1 MLAYILRRLVWL
13 AFVLVGMTLL
23 SFVVTHLIPADP
35 AKAAAGMDATAEQ
48 IERLKRD
55 LGLDRPLHEQYLTY
69 LGGLLRGDL
78 GNSIVSRRPVR
89 DDLADYFPA
98 TLELALWTIAAIVL
112 IGIPLGVISATR
124 RGGLIDLV
132 TRVTATLWV
141 AIPVFWFGLLL
152 QLLFYLNLGWLPVG
166 GQIDQGMVVSRITGL
181 LTVDAVLQG
190 NGAALVSALR
200 HLVLPVT
207 ALALTRVAVVSRMTR
222 ASMLEVLS
230 ADYIRTGRAKGL
242 KEGVVLYRHALK
254 NAAVPVLT
262 TIGTQI
268 GFLLGGAILVETIF
282 QWPGMGR
289 YAVGSIT
296 GVDFPAIMGVT
307 LLAALV
313 FVTVN
318 LLVDLA
324 YVTLDPRITYT

>member
-1 MLAYILRRLVWL
+1 MAAYVLRRLVWL
-13 AFVLVGMTLL
+13 GFVLVGMTLL
-23 SFVVTHLIPADP
+23 SFIVTHLIPADP
-35 AKAAAGMDATAEQ
+35 AKAAAGMDATADQ

-55 LGLDRPLHEQYLTY
+55 LGLDRPLHEQYLLY

-78 GNSIVSRRPVR
+78 GTSIVSRRPVR
-89 DDLADYFPA
+89 DDLADYLPA
-98 TLELALWTIAAIVL
+98 TLELTLWTVVAIVA
-112 IGIPLGVISATR
+112 IGVPLGVVSATR
-124 RGGLIDLV
+124 RGSLVDLL
-132 TRVTATLWV
+132 TRLLATLWV

-166 GQIDQGMVVSRITGL
+166 GQIQQGIVVPRITGL
-181 LTVDAVLQG
+181 LTIDAVLQG
-190 NGAALVSALR
+190 NVAALASALR

-207 ALALTRVAVVSRMTR
+207 TLALTRVAIVSRMTR
-222 ASMLEVLS
+222 ASMLEVLG

-242 KEGVVLYRHALK
+242 TERTVIYGHALR
-254 NAAVPVLT
+254 NAGLPILT
-262 TIGTQI
+262 TIGTQV
-268 GFLLGGAILVETIF
+268 GFLLGGTILVETIF

-296 GVDFPAIMGVT
+296 GVDFPAVMGVT
-307 LLAALV
+307 LVAAGV

-324 YVTLDPRITYT
+324 YVTLDPRISYT